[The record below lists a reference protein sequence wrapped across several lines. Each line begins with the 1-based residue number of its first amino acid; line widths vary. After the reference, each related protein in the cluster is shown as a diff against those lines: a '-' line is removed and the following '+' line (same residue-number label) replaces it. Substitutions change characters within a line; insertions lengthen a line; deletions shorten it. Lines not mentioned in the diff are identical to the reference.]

1 MNRITHVE
9 EIELTRILSQ
19 SERGSRD
26 YKRAL
31 DTLVTSNLGLVK
43 KIANKFPMKTASC
56 SYDDLFQE
64 GIAGLIH
71 GIEKFEPERGYRLS
85 TYVYRWIGAY
95 VRRYYQNHGK
105 TIRIPVHLSDKQMKI
120 NKQIESLTTEFGS
133 VSNDND
139 VMKESLK
146 LNDSMTR
153 TISLNTIIGD
163 DSELEGVVAISDES
177 FDDRMDCDILLDK
190 IQDHVTPR
198 DYQILVKRYGL
209 QGEAPHTLTEL
220 SDEFGITRARCH
232 QIENQVLNTIK
243 EVVGV

>member
-1 MNRITHVE
+1 MNRITHTE
-9 EIELTRILSQ
+9 EIELTRILNNT
-19 SERGSRD
+19 ERGSKD

-31 DTLVTSNLGLVK
+31 DSLVTSNLGLVR
-43 KIANKFPMKTASC
+43 KIANKFPMRSSNC
-56 SYDDLFQE
+56 SYDDLYQE

-71 GIEKFEPERGYRLS
+71 GIEKFDSTLGYRLS

-95 VRRYYQNHGK
+95 IRRYYQNQGK

-133 VSNDND
+133 VSNDNE
-139 VMKESLK
+139 VMKESNK
-146 LNDSMTR
+146 LNDSMTK
-153 TISLNTIIGD
+153 TVSLNTLIGEG
-163 DSELEGVVAISDES
+163 SELEGLVAISDES

-190 IQDHVTPR
+190 VQEHVTQR

-209 QGEAPHTLTEL
+209 QGEMPHTLTEL
-220 SDEFGITRARCH
+220 SEEFGITRARCH
-232 QIENQVLNTIK
+232 QIEHNVIKTIK